1 MKKIAMMLVA
11 LSTAFVCHAQFE
23 QGKKFIGASVTGL
36 NLSYSGSEKSN
47 LGFDSRVGYAVEDNW
62 MLMAQGSVNLYG
74 NDDISD
80 CLMIG
85 AGCRYYIVQN
95 GLYLGANV
103 KLLHTNHN
111 YNDLMPGFEIGYAYF
126 IGKSVTIEPALY
138 YDQSFKKHSDYSKIG
153 FRIGLGLYL

>member
-47 LGFDSRVGYAVEDNW
+47 LGFDTRVGYAVEDNW

-111 YNDLMPGFEIGYAYF
+111 YNDLMPGFEIGYAYSSENRSPLSLPC
-126 IGKSVTIEPALY
+126 IMTSRSRNIPTIQKSVSAL
-138 YDQSFKKHSDYSKIG
+138 D
-153 FRIGLGLYL
+153 